1 MRTSKLLFLLPVIL
15 LVTNN
20 LNAQKKSSGFVGN
33 ISYSVTTQGD
43 VDATIAAQLPT
54 EIIMYYNGPKT
65 RIEQKS
71 AMGSQIIISNIE
83 TKEQIVLIDIM
94 GQKYALKS
102 TKEETEK
109 GQSEI
114 PKGTVTMSTETK
126 TIAGYNCKKAD
137 FLQDGKTST
146 IWITGEIDL
155 KNANWQTPYKDV
167 NGVMMEYTYT
177 QNSGQDGDI
186 SMLITA
192 KEVKKEKVKDSM
204 FTVPTSYQEMSI
216 TEFRKMM
223 GGGGE

>member
-20 LNAQKKSSGFVGN
+20 LNAQKKSSDFVGN

-54 EIIMYYNGPKT
+54 EIIIYYNGPKT

-102 TKEETEK
+102 TKEEKEK

-204 FTVPTSYQEMSI
+204 FTVPTSYQDISI
-216 TEFRKMM
+216 IEFKKKF
-223 GGGGE
+223 GGF

>member
-20 LNAQKKSSGFVGN
+20 LNAQKKSSDFVGN

-102 TKEETEK
+102 TKEEK

-146 IWITGEIDL
+146 IWVTEDIKL
-155 KNANWQTPYKDV
+155 NNANWQTPYKDV
-167 NGVMMEYTYT
+167 NGVMLEYT
-177 QNSGQDGDI
+177 QISGQEGEI

-192 KEVKKEKVKDSM
+192 KEVKKGKVKDAM
-204 FTVPTSYQEMSI
+204 FTVPTGYQEMSI